1 MNILLGRIAG
11 RASLRW
17 CLDKGQKE
25 VSANCA
31 GVTNMVSK
39 NAGMS
44 GEQEEGSECSG
55 E

>member
-1 MNILLGRIAG
+1 MNVLLGRMAG

-25 VSANCA
+25 MSANRA
-31 GVTNMVSK
+31 GVENMVSK

-44 GEQEEGSECSG
+44 GEQKEGSECSG